1 MELLGIIPMSESALQ
16 VGVDGDLIVVTDP
29 ATRYYAIYS
38 RPSNRAEML
47 AHGHTQHLTLL
58 RRRPTK
64 DRALLAAYQAANDKA
79 RELGWI
85 V

>member
-1 MELLGIIPMSESALQ
+1 MSESALQ

-29 ATRYYAIYS
+29 STRYYAIYS
-38 RPSNRAEML
+38 RPSERAEML

-64 DRALLAAYQAANDKA
+64 DRALLAAAYQAANAKA

>member
-1 MELLGIIPMSESALQ
+1 MVVPGLFGKYDFSA
-16 VGVDGDLIVVTDP
+16 GPTDRP
-29 ATRYYAIYS
+29 APKKTSI
-38 RPSNRAEML
+38 
-47 AHGHTQHLTLL
+47 TQHLALL

-64 DRALLAAYQAANDKA
+64 DRALLAAAYQAANAKA

>member
-1 MELLGIIPMSESALQ
+1 MSCVVRSEEWSFQGFPMSESALQ
-16 VGVDGDLIVVTDP
+16 GVAGRRRP
-29 ATRYYAIYS
+29 AD
-38 RPSNRAEML
+38 RAEMP
-47 AHGHTQHLTLL
+47 AHDHAQHLTLL

-64 DRALLAAYQAANDKA
+64 DRALLAYQAANDKA

>member
-1 MELLGIIPMSESALQ
+1 MSESALQ
-16 VGVDGDLIVVTDP
+16 VGVDGDLIVVMDP

-38 RPSNRAEML
+38 RPADRAEMP
-47 AHGHTQHLTLL
+47 AHGHAQHLTLL

-64 DRALLAAYQAANDKA
+64 DRALLAAAYQAANDKA

>member
-1 MELLGIIPMSESALQ
+1 MILQ
-16 VGVDGDLIVVTDP
+16 EVCVPQVYGGSFLYLIVVTDP

-64 DRALLAAYQAANDKA
+64 DRALLAAAYQAANDKA

>member
-1 MELLGIIPMSESALQ
+1 MSESALQ

-29 ATRYYAIYS
+29 STRYYAIYS
-38 RPSNRAEML
+38 RPSERAEML
-47 AHGHTQHLTLL
+47 AHGYTQHLTLL

-64 DRALLAAYQAANDKA
+64 DRALLAAAYQAANAKA

>member
-1 MELLGIIPMSESALQ
+1 MGESALQ
-16 VGVDGDLIVVTDP
+16 VGVHDDTIIVTDP
-29 ATRYYAIYS
+29 ATRYYAIYTK
-38 RPSNRAEML
+38 PLDRAELL
-47 AHGHTQHLTLL
+47 AHGPRRLTLL

-64 DRALLAAYQAANDKA
+64 DRALLAAADQAADAKA

>member
-1 MELLGIIPMSESALQ
+1 MSESALQ

-29 ATRYYAIYS
+29 STRYYAIYS
-38 RPSNRAEML
+38 RRSERAEML

-64 DRALLAAYQAANDKA
+64 DRALLAAAYQAANAKA